1 MCADTEYPKNKT
13 ILHLYGY
20 NAKQKIGGV
29 FFLGKFQNK
38 VQIIPLGGL
47 GEIGKNMTVFRYGDD
62 MILIDA
68 GLMFPEDDMLGIDL
82 VIPDIS
88 YLIENQDKL
97 KGIFLT
103 HGHEDHIGA
112 LPYVMKQID
121 CPVYG
126 TALTLGILQGRLKE
140 NGVSSENCRTIKPG
154 DKITAGAFKLD
165 FIRVN
170 HSIPDAVAIAINTP
184 IGTIIHTGDFK
195 IDHTPVDG
203 QVTEFNKFAEYGDRG
218 VLALLAD
225 STNAERPGF
234 TPSER
239 MVGKTFDDEFRYAKN
254 RIIVATFSSNVHR
267 IQQVIDAAMKYDR
280 KVAVIG
286 RSMVNVVSI
295 AKELGYLKAPEGEII
310 DIDETSNYTPDK
322 VVIITTGSQGE
333 PMSALT
339 RMAMNDH
346 KKVDLMPGDTVIISA
361 TPIPGNEKL
370 VSRTIDH
377 LYKLGADVIY
387 EKSNGVH
394 VSGHASQE
402 EIKLVHNLVRPKFFI
417 PVHGEFRH
425 LIKHANIAK
434 SLGMP
439 KENIVIAENG
449 SVIEL
454 TKNSIGINGKVQAG
468 KVLVDGLGV
477 GDVGNIVLRDRR
489 QLSQDGIMIV
499 VVTIDKETCHV
510 VSGPDIV
517 SRGFVY
523 VREAEGLMDEA
534 RDKVQLALE
543 KCEENGISEW
553 SAIKSTVR
561 DSLGRFLYER
571 TRRRPM
577 ILPIIMEI

>member
-154 DKITAGAFKLD
+154 DKITAGAFKLG

-170 HSIPDAVAIAINTP
+170 HSIPDAVALAINTP
-184 IGTIIHTGDFK
+184 IGTIIHTGGFK

-346 KKVDLMPGDTVIISA
+346 KKVDIMPGDTVIISA

>member
-1 MCADTEYPKNKT
+1 M
-13 ILHLYGY
+13 
-20 NAKQKIGGV
+20 
-29 FFLGKFQNK
+29 GKFQNK

-346 KKVDLMPGDTVIISA
+346 KKVDIMPGDTVIISA